1 MTIDAVNEF
10 SFLAG
15 QAHALGVEAPASVT
29 RVSVAAHDGRTISA
43 LKYTDDEPVVT
54 LLHGAGLNAH
64 TWDSTVIAMGL
75 PALAIDLP
83 GHGDSSWRADA
94 SYTPDNLA
102 DDVIL
107 AIEALT
113 SRPQILVGH
122 SLGGLTAAAIASRR
136 PDLVERV
143 VFVDIVPALDPKI
156 GPAELRAFYARQ
168 DFATRDEVVDY
179 AMSFGMGSD
188 RAGTA
193 RGVLFNTR
201 VREDGRVEWK
211 HHFAQLALA
220 ILPEGGAEGTLVQN
234 ERAWQNVESIGAP
247 VTLVRG
253 SRGYI
258 DEPALATF
266 TRRVPEATVITV
278 DAGHN
283 VQETQP
289 VALAAIIT
297 ASSETE

>member
-102 DDVIL
+102 DDVVL

-143 VFVDIVPALDPKI
+143 VFVDIVPAL
-156 GPAELRAFYARQ
+156 GMAR
-168 DFATRDEVVDY
+168 
-179 AMSFGMGSD
+179 
-188 RAGTA
+188 
-193 RGVLFNTR
+193 
-201 VREDGRVEWK
+201 
-211 HHFAQLALA
+211 
-220 ILPEGGAEGTLVQN
+220 P
-234 ERAWQNVESIGAP
+234 
-247 VTLVRG
+247 
-253 SRGYI
+253 
-258 DEPALATF
+258 
-266 TRRVPEATVITV
+266 
-278 DAGHN
+278 
-283 VQETQP
+283 
-289 VALAAIIT
+289 
-297 ASSETE
+297 